1 MKKPDFLDNLK
12 KEGKLELVDPS
23 DEIALSYE
31 KKSQDCL
38 QAAKLIFKAA
48 LYENAVGE
56 AYYSIYNSIQSLFFK
71 CGIKCESHGAAAVL
85 LKRIFG
91 LPGIYKAFSDAKE
104 ERIDKQYYVTPRQ
117 NNPVTD
123 KSAQDLLSTA
133 DRFILEI
140 SAYKSSLKLTQIEE
154 IRKRFRKEIGQG

>member
-1 MKKPDFLDNLK
+1 MRNFLDNLK
-12 KEGKLELVDPS
+12 NEGKLELVDPS

-31 KKSQDCL
+31 KKSGNCL

-56 AYYSIYNSIQSLFFK
+56 AYYSIYNSIQSLFFR

-85 LKRIFG
+85 LKRIFV
-91 LPGIYKAFSDAKE
+91 LPKIYKIFSDAKE

-117 NNPVTD
+117 NKPVTD
-123 KSAQDLLSTA
+123 RSAQELISTA

-140 SAYKSSLKLTQIEE
+140 GAYKNSLKLTQIEE
-154 IRKRFRKEIGQG
+154 IRERFRKELG